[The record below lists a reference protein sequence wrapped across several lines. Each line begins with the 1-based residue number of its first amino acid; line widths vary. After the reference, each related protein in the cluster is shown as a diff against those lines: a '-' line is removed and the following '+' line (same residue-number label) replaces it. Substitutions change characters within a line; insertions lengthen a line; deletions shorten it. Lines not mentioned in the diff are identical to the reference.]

1 MINDI
6 KTKKLLGFFFP
17 CCPDLLAFAKP
28 FYCCVLWNVTN
39 KMFEYFKLSVSSAW
53 LEAEDDAVV
62 ARVNQRIQD
71 ITGLTVDTAE
81 LLQVQLT

>member
-1 MINDI
+1 MYSCFI
-6 KTKKLLGFFFP
+6 FFIP
-17 CCPDLLAFAKP
+17 CCTITIKFYQTVTCLAME
-28 FYCCVLWNVTN
+28 NVTT
-39 KMFEYFKLSVSSAW
+39 KIFECFKHFVLFSAW

-81 LLQVQLT
+81 LLQVQLA